1 MWRSETGNGL
11 TLPDFQVH
19 DRRVS
24 LFLDGLEEDGTPFDT
39 QPLTARLSDISEDG
53 AMWVGLSSNGSNQF
67 IGRMQDFRFY
77 PATLTNREIVEV
89 YSGVLPQLHAQS
101 ECRCP
106 PSHPRVHPLVVRYC
120 IPNGVED
127 TTSDRVLRLN
137 INAHPLSYI
146 NDQDMG
152 TTWLSKIMTTE
163 EMDEGITITVD
174 LANGQYQVTHLIMHT
189 LSLSTAL
196 GLVNQHVGECKVTR
210 QL

>member
-1 MWRSETGNGL
+1 RLHCG
-11 TLPDFQVH
+11 TLNVYIDVH
-19 DRRVS
+19 NRCVS
-24 LFLDGLEEDGTPFDT
+24 LFLDGFEEDGTPFDT

-89 YSGVLPQLHAQS
+89 YSGVLPDLHAQS

-106 PSHPRVHPLVVRYC
+106 PSHPKVHPLVERYC

-127 TTSDRVLRLN
+127 TTRDRVLRLN
-137 INAHPLSYI
+137 LNAHPLSYI

-152 TTWLSKIMTTE
+152 TTWLSKIMTTQE
-163 EMDEGITITVD
+163 LDEGVTITVD
-174 LANGQYQVTHLIMHT
+174 LVNGQYQVTHLHT
-189 LSLSTAL
+189 LVVA
-196 GLVNQHVGECKVTR
+196 
-210 QL
+210 